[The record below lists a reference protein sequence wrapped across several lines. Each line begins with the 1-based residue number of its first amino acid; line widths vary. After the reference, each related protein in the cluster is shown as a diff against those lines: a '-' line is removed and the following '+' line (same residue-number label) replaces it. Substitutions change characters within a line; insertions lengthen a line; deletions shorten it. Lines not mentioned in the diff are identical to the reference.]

1 MEQYCYLNGK
11 IVSVAEAKVSVYDIG
26 LLRGFGI
33 YEALRTFKRKPFE
46 FPSHM
51 VRFHTSTEALKL
63 RIPATD
69 DEMLKVITELIEKN
83 IPEGREAV
91 VRFIITGGEAVGGIE
106 YDPAAPTFY
115 ILVEPLQP
123 PSKETY
129 EKGCKLLVH
138 DHLRALPEYKTTNYV
153 TAVCLQKERKRAG
166 ALEIL
171 YTSQGKVLECATS
184 NFFIV
189 KNGTIVT
196 SKADV
201 LAGITRKVT
210 MELAKK
216 EFPLEE
222 RDISVEEMYQA
233 DEAFLTSSFKDIV
246 PVVQVGDKTIGT
258 GAPGPVTKRIIEL
271 FHEYATLA
279 A

>member
-1 MEQYCYLNGK
+1 MCLHR
-11 IVSVAEAKVSVYDIG
+11 SS
-26 LLRGFGI
+26 
-33 YEALRTFKRKPFE
+33 
-46 FPSHM
+46 
-51 VRFHTSTEALKL
+51 EALKL
-63 RIPATD
+63 QIPVSD

-83 IPEGREAV
+83 IPQGREAV

-106 YDPAAPTFY
+106 YNPATPTFY
-115 ILVEPLQP
+115 ILVEPLETLPQ
-123 PSKETY
+123 ETY

-153 TAVCLQKERKRAG
+153 TAVRLQEERKRRG

-189 KNGTIVT
+189 KNGTIFT

-201 LAGITRKVT
+201 LAGIKRKVVI
-210 MELAKK
+210 ELAKK

-222 RDISVEEMYQA
+222 RDISVEEMYAA
-233 DEAFLTSSFKDIV
+233 DEAFLTSSFKDVV
-246 PVVQVGDKTIGT
+246 PVVEVGNRKIGT
-258 GAPGPVTKRIIEL
+258 GSPWPVKKRIIEL
-271 FHEYATLA
+271 FHEYAFD
-279 A
+279 

>member
-1 MEQYCYLNGK
+1 MPQFCYLDGVVVP
-11 IVSVAEAKVSVYDIG
+11 VSEAKVSVYDIG

-33 YEALRTFKRKPFE
+33 YEALRTFNRKPFE
-46 FPSHM
+46 LAAHM
-51 VRFHTSTEALKL
+51 ARFHSSTDALKL

-69 DEMLKVITELIEKN
+69 EEIKKILDDLMSRN
-83 IPEGREAV
+83 IPEGKEAV
-91 VRFIITGGEAVGGIE
+91 ARFIITGGTAVGGIE
-106 YDPAAPTFY
+106 YNPATPTFY
-115 ILVEPLQP
+115 ILVEELEP
-123 PSKETY
+123 PAKEMY
-129 EKGCKLLVH
+129 EKGCKLLVY

-153 TAVCLQKERKRAG
+153 TAVRLQEERKQAG

-171 YTSQGKVLECATS
+171 YTSQGRVLECATS

-189 KNGTIVT
+189 KNGTIFT
-196 SKADV
+196 PRADV

-210 MELAKK
+210 IELAKK

-246 PVVQVGDKTIGT
+246 PVVEVGDKTIGT
-258 GAPGPVTKRIIEL
+258 GAPGPVTKRVMEL
-271 FHEYATLA
+271 FEEYAQRST
-279 A
+279 